1 MEYLKR
7 NNIAFN
13 LLTCLSFL
21 VVCTPSYEF
30 TAIIWYFVLTI
41 LAFPENDLP
50 LQNGNYFINTCYNV
64 LLIVAFFTLLFN
76 GFSRKHRTKVNLY
89 SSLFLY
95 TILITPAYWA
105 SWLNVDTLLVN
116 SFFIIFNCL
125 SIIGS
130 IGLGKEERLENQ
142 LIDY

>member
-13 LLTCLSFL
+13 LLSCLSFL
-21 VVCTPSYEF
+21 IVYSPSYKG
-30 TAIIWYFVLTI
+30 TVIIWYFITTVM
-41 LAFPENDLP
+41 AFPNHDLP
-50 LQNGNYFINTCYNV
+50 LENGYNFINVCYNIV
-64 LLIVAFFTLLFN
+64 LIVAFFTLTFN
-76 GFSRKHRTKVNLY
+76 GFTRKYKTRINFL

-105 SWLNVDTLLVN
+105 SWMHLDALLVN

-125 SIIGS
+125 SMLGS
-130 IGLGKEERLENQ
+130 IGNLKEEKQMIFANH
-142 LIDY
+142 

>member
-13 LLTCLSFL
+13 LLTCLAFL

-30 TAIIWYFVLTI
+30 TAIIWYFLLTI
-41 LAFPENDLP
+41 LTFPENDLP
-50 LQNGNYFINTCYNV
+50 LHNGNYFINSCYNIS
-64 LLIVAFFTLLFN
+64 LIVAFFTLLFN
-76 GFSRKHRTKVNLY
+76 GFSRKYRTKINLY

-105 SWLNVDTLLVN
+105 SWLNRDALFVN

-130 IGLGKEERLENQ
+130 IGNGKKER
-142 LIDY
+142 I